1 MSAPDAV
8 AVIFIIYWGAVMLVP
23 LFKTQ
28 EQIK

>member
-1 MSAPDAV
+1 MSAHDAV

-23 LFKTQ
+23 LFKQ